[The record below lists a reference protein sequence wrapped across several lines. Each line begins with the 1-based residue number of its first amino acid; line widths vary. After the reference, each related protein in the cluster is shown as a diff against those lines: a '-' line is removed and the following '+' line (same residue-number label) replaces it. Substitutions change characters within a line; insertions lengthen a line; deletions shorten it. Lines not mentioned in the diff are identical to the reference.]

1 MLTVS
6 IKNRDMTEDEKIALE
21 KLLEYVKNEFN
32 TTVIAEHEV
41 DSENIHFLQIHS
53 KRTYNSRGAGR
64 NANIDKQEICDY
76 ALSNSHY
83 TITEIAK
90 YFGCTKQYVS
100 KVLTEN
106 NVMHEY
112 KKLRKTTN

>member
-6 IKNRDMTEDEKIALE
+6 IKDRDMTEDEKIALE
-21 KLLEYVKNEFN
+21 KLLEYVKNEFT

-41 DSENIHFLQIHS
+41 DSEDIHFFQIHS
-53 KRTYNSRGAGR
+53 KKTYNSRGAGR

-76 ALSNSHY
+76 ALTNSHC

-100 KVLTEN
+100 KVLNEN
-106 NVMHEY
+106 NLMQKY
-112 KKLRKTTN
+112 KKLRKTTI

>member
-6 IKNRDMTEDEKIALE
+6 IKDRDMTEDEKIVLE

-41 DSENIHFLQIHS
+41 DSEDIHFFQVHS
-53 KRTYNSRGAGR
+53 KKIYNSRGAGR
-64 NANIDKQEICDY
+64 NANIDKQEICEY
-76 ALSNSHY
+76 ALNNPHY
-83 TITEIAK
+83 TMTEIAK
-90 YFGCTKQYVS
+90 HFGCTKQYVS